1 MTLTID
7 QQNEALK
14 KAGQEALRLAIVA
27 WNKGVIEPTR
37 KAWGDPAFDDDRAFI
52 NNCIKSPSQGLGW
65 PSVSMTTKDY
75 RWDGDFEW
83 CGAFASYAWQAIDP
97 NIRKHYY
104 ASTYRLFRYA
114 RYQSPPNK
122 FASFLK
128 KAPEGTV
135 ERKFAELTGTDA
147 AKTKLVIDFV
157 PQMGDILIVNGTDR
171 FGQHITIVDSWDP
184 NTKTFETVEGN
195 ATGRGPKG
203 QRYQGVIRQTRTIGQ
218 ARHLY
223 RPGFADLLRWPE

>member
-1 MTLTID
+1 MMTIE
-7 QQNEALK
+7 QQKEAIK
-14 KAGQEALRLAIVA
+14 KAGQEALRLAVVA
-27 WNKGVIEPTR
+27 WNKGIMDPTR
-37 KAWGDPAFDDDRAFI
+37 KAWGDPSFDDDRAFI
-52 NNCIKSPSQGLGW
+52 NLCIKSPSQGLGW

-83 CGAFASYAWQAIDP
+83 CGAFASHAWQALDP
-97 NIRKHYY
+97 DIRKHYL

-122 FASFLK
+122 FVSYMK

-135 ERKFAELTGTDA
+135 ERKFAELLGNDA
-147 AKTKLVIDFV
+147 AKIALVEKFE

-171 FGQHITIVDSWDP
+171 FGQHITVVDSWDP
-184 NTKTFETVEGN
+184 VAKTFDTVEGN

-203 QRYQGVIRQTRTIGQ
+203 QRFQGVIRQTRPI
-218 ARHLY
+218 AVCKHLY
-223 RPGFADLLRWPE
+223 RPGFADIMRWPE